1 MNLILLGDSDFIGP
15 DKTRAFLC
23 DRRARHVI
31 DIHRAQVGQ
40 KLRVGLVNGL
50 MGSGRVARIG
60 PRDIELDDI
69 ALDETPPAPLP
80 LALILALPRPKVLSR
95 VIESVAALGV
105 KEIVLVNSARVE
117 KSYFDSP
124 RLSAEEVRS
133 ALFRGLEQGRDT
145 VLPRVEIRERFRP
158 FVEDEAPGRFADAIR
173 LVAHPG
179 TRDRLGEILS
189 REMNAN
195 NCANNST
202 DIFKNNSNHSDNSP
216 QNNSNNVPANHSNNK
231 FNHSANHD
239 AADISAPR
247 RGVIAL
253 GPEGG
258 FVPFEVEL
266 LQAQGFRPF
275 HLGERILRV
284 ETAVS
289 FVVGQFVA
297 HGSPV

>member
-15 DKTRAFLC
+15 DQTRAILS

-31 DIHRAQVGQ
+31 DVHRAQVGQ
-40 KLRVGLVNGL
+40 TLRVGLINGP

-60 PRDIELDDI
+60 PRDIELFDI

-105 KEIVLVNSARVE
+105 KELVLVNSARVE
-117 KSYFDSP
+117 KSYFASP
-124 RLSAEEVRS
+124 RLSEEEVQS
-133 ALFRGLEQGRDT
+133 ALWRGLEQGRDT
-145 VLPRVEIRERFRP
+145 ILPRVEIRERFRP
-158 FVEDEAPGRFADAIR
+158 FVEDELPLRFADATK

-179 TRDRLGEILS
+179 TRQRLGDVLS
-189 REMNAN
+189 QGAS
-195 NCANNST
+195 ADT
-202 DIFKNNSNHSDNSP
+202 LSDTTVDTASP
-216 QNNSNNVPANHSNNK
+216 K
-231 FNHSANHD
+231 
-239 AADISAPR
+239 

-289 FVVGQFVA
+289 FVVGQFTA
-297 HGSPV
+297 LGRPF

>member
-1 MNLILLGDSDFIGP
+1 MNLILLSDSDFVSP
-15 DKTRAFLC
+15 DKTRAALG

-31 DIHRAQVGQ
+31 DVHRAQVGQ
-40 KLRVGLVNGL
+40 RLRVGHVNGL
-50 MGSGRVARIG
+50 MGHGRVAKIG
-60 PRDIELDDI
+60 TRDIELFDI
-69 ALDETPPAPLP
+69 VLDEAPPAPLP

-105 KEIVLVNSARVE
+105 KELVLVNSARVE
-117 KSYFDSP
+117 KSYFASP
-124 RLSAEEVRS
+124 RLSEEEVQS

-145 VLPRVEIRERFRP
+145 VWPRVEIRERFRP
-158 FVEDEAPGRFADAIR
+158 FVEDELPLRFADATK

-179 TRDRLGEILS
+179 TRDRLGEVLS
-189 REMNAN
+189 RG
-195 NCANNST
+195 
-202 DIFKNNSNHSDNSP
+202 P
-216 QNNSNNVPANHSNNK
+216 QIDTA
-231 FNHSANHD
+231 
-239 AADISAPR
+239 SAPLADTTDGTAFLK

-289 FVVGQFVA
+289 FVVGQFTA
-297 HGSPV
+297 LGRPF

>member
-1 MNLILLGDSDFIGP
+1 MNLILLSDSDFIGP
-15 DKTRAFLC
+15 DKTRAILS

-31 DIHRAQVGQ
+31 DVHRAQVGQ
-40 KLRVGLVNGL
+40 TLRVGLINGP
-50 MGSGRVARIG
+50 MGSGRVARLG
-60 PRDIELDDI
+60 PRDIELFDI

-95 VIESVAALGV
+95 VIESVAALGI
-105 KEIVLVNSARVE
+105 KELVLINAARVE

-158 FVEDEAPGRFADAIR
+158 FVEDEAPLRFADATK

-179 TRDRLGEILS
+179 TRQRLGDVLRRCPRVDMAS
-189 REMNAN
+189 GTTVDTA
-195 NCANNST
+195 
-202 DIFKNNSNHSDNSP
+202 SP
-216 QNNSNNVPANHSNNK
+216 K
-231 FNHSANHD
+231 
-239 AADISAPR
+239 

-297 HGSPV
+297 HGHPV

>member
-1 MNLILLGDSDFIGP
+1 MNLILLSDSDFVSP
-15 DKTRAFLC
+15 DKTRAALG

-31 DIHRAQVGQ
+31 DVHRAQVG
-40 KLRVGLVNGL
+40 KRLRVGHVNGL
-50 MGSGRVARIG
+50 MGHGRVAKIG
-60 PRDIELDDI
+60 TRDIELCDI
-69 ALDETPPAPLP
+69 ALDEAPPAPLP

-105 KEIVLVNSARVE
+105 KELVLVNSARVE
-117 KSYFDSP
+117 KSYFASP
-124 RLSAEEVRS
+124 RLSEEEVQA
-133 ALFRGLEQGRDT
+133 ALWRGLEQGRDT
-145 VLPRVEIRERFRP
+145 ILPRVEIRERFRP
-158 FVEDEAPGRFADAIR
+158 FVEDELPLRFADAIK

-179 TRDRLGEILS
+179 TRQRLGDVLRRCPRVDMAS
-189 REMNAN
+189 GTTVDTA
-195 NCANNST
+195 
-202 DIFKNNSNHSDNSP
+202 SP
-216 QNNSNNVPANHSNNK
+216 K
-231 FNHSANHD
+231 
-239 AADISAPR
+239 

-289 FVVGQFVA
+289 FVVGQFTA
-297 HGSPV
+297 LGCPL

>member
-15 DKTRAFLC
+15 DKSRAFLC

-31 DIHRAQVGQ
+31 DVHRAQVGQ
-40 KLRVGLVNGL
+40 RLRVGHVNGL
-50 MGSGRVARIG
+50 MGHGRVAKIG
-60 PRDIELDDI
+60 TRDIELFDI
-69 ALDETPPAPLP
+69 VLDEAPPAPLP

-105 KEIVLVNSARVE
+105 KELVLVNSARVE
-117 KSYFDSP
+117 KSYFASP
-124 RLSAEEVRS
+124 RLSEEEVQS

-158 FVEDEAPGRFADAIR
+158 FVEDELPLRFADATK

-179 TRDRLGEILS
+179 TRQRLGDVLS
-189 REMNAN
+189 QGAS
-195 NCANNST
+195 ADT
-202 DIFKNNSNHSDNSP
+202 PSDTTVDTASP
-216 QNNSNNVPANHSNNK
+216 K
-231 FNHSANHD
+231 
-239 AADISAPR
+239 

-266 LQAQGFRPF
+266 LQAQGFWPF

-289 FVVGQFVA
+289 FVIGQFTA
-297 HGSPV
+297 LNRPV

>member
-15 DKTRAFLC
+15 DQTRAILS

-31 DIHRAQVGQ
+31 DVHRAQVGQ
-40 KLRVGLVNGL
+40 TLRVGLINGP
-50 MGSGRVARIG
+50 MGSGRVARLG
-60 PRDIELDDI
+60 PRDIELFDI

-105 KEIVLVNSARVE
+105 KELVLVNSARVE

-158 FVEDEAPGRFADAIR
+158 FVEDEAPLRFADAIK

-179 TRDRLGEILS
+179 TRERLGEVLS
-189 REMNAN
+189 RG
-195 NCANNST
+195 
-202 DIFKNNSNHSDNSP
+202 P
-216 QNNSNNVPANHSNNK
+216 QIDTA
-231 FNHSANHD
+231 
-239 AADISAPR
+239 SAPLADTTDGTAFLK

-297 HGSPV
+297 HGHPV